1 MRAFVL
7 HALRSVG
14 GSAMRAANLSGRSS
28 CHTKTLS
35 MHDNNNNNNNNN
47 NDDETDNNA
56 FQLMMS

>member
-1 MRAFVL
+1 MRALVL

-28 CHTKTLS
+28 CQTKTLA
-35 MHDNNNNNNNNN
+35 MHNNNNNNNN
-47 NDDETDNNA
+47 NDDDDDNA